1 MYKFKML
8 MLGAPG
14 TEKTELIREICQNSF
29 HRNYKMTIGCDIFTM
44 DLYVEGGDDQMT
56 ISIWDIANQERFSFF
71 RKTFYYG
78 SIGALIMFDL
88 TRNSSFELAKKT
100 VGDVLQAA
108 GKIPIALY
116 GVKADRIC
124 SLDVDPEEIENFLQ
138 ETPNCKYFKDDD
150 LDSMDNTFSYIASK
164 MMKKINKSEINPER
178 IKNTIN
184 AYKGFKHEISVE
196 EILEG
201 LGVTQIENNIYIFR
215 EKYYFRIPIS
225 SGQVYIHHPRTK
237 KFARICLEPT
247 SRGWSNTSLNSFKL
261 ELLSKIAAI
270 AWDEL
275 PTDIYPQI
283 EDFLFRNKKGPNI
296 FYN

>member
-1 MYKFKML
+1 

-14 TEKTELIREICQNSF
+14 TNRTEIIRDLTKNSF
-29 HRNYKMTIGCDIFTM
+29 NRNYKMTIGCDIFTM
-44 DLYVEGGDDQMT
+44 DLYVDGGDDQMT
-56 ISIWDIANQERFSFF
+56 ISIWDIANQERFGFF

-88 TRNSSFELAKKT
+88 TRRSTFELAKKT
-100 VGDVLQAA
+100 VGDVLKTA

-116 GVKADRIC
+116 GVRADMVHE
-124 SLDVDPEEIENFLQ
+124 LAVDPADVEKFLQ
-138 ETPNCKYFKDDD
+138 DTPNCGYFRDDD
-150 LDSMDNTFSYIASK
+150 LDSIDKTFSYLGSK
-164 MMKKINKSEINPER
+164 MLKKINNREINPER

-196 EILEG
+196 EIIEE

-215 EKYYFRIPIS
+215 EKYYFRIPIV
-225 SGQVYIHHPRTK
+225 SGQVFVHDPHSK
-237 KFARICLEPT
+237 KYARICLEPT

-270 AWDEL
+270 AWNEL
-275 PTDIYPQI
+275 PKEIYPQI
-283 EDFLFRNKKGPNI
+283 EDYLFHNIKGPNV
-296 FYN
+296 FLN